1 MLSRSYKWFLS
12 IAAIIAVSGF
22 LLYKYRMFF
31 LLLII
36 KLFTFFDRPP
46 GPTDIQMIE
55 HFRKN
60 EKSFDRLVCL
70 WSFPEMGIDSLDKFH
85 PLHSM
90 SEVSLSF
97 RAFFE
102 KDTLYYYNLIPFRK
116 QHDDIRMLARSDR
129 EKERDLLMG
138 KLKIKG
144 GTRLDPYHITNSLSF
159 SFYYEGGPIKG
170 FEYVYNRNE
179 EPYEK
184 IFIEA
189 EKDLSR
195 LIGSSKAFT
204 LYKKIDGNWNLYITK

>member
-1 MLSRSYKWFLS
+1 MLSRSYKW
-12 IAAIIAVSGF
+12 IICVAAIIAVSGF
-22 LLYKYRMFF
+22 LLYRYRMFV

-36 KLFTFFDRPP
+36 KLFTFV
-46 GPTDIQMIE
+46 GCSSEPTDIQMID

-85 PLHSM
+85 PLHRM
-90 SEVSLSF
+90 SEVELSF

-102 KDTLYYYNLIPFRK
+102 IDTLYYYNLIPFRK
-116 QHDDIRMLARSDR
+116 ENDDIRLLARSDR
-129 EKERDLLMG
+129 EKERDHLME

-179 EPYEK
+179 EAYEK
-184 IFIEA
+184 IFIETNR
-189 EKDLSR
+189 DLSR
-195 LIGSSKAFT
+195 LLRSSKAYT